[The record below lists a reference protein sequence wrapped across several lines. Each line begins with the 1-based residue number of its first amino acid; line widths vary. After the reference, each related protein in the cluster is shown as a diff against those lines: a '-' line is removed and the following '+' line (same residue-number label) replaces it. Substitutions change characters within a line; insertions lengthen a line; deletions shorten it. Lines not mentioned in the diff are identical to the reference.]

1 MTVKLNNMNTSTN
14 FRGRT
19 LS

>member
-1 MTVKLNNMNTSTN
+1 MNVKHNNMNTSTN